1 MQPLED
7 GTWLQRIG
15 YETTAIDGKALMQAI
30 ANNIRV
36 LQEDEKELDARSLYR
51 VASVT
56 QVTCD
61 FVGIMSRPPVHARNV
76 YPGIDVSG
84 DQEE

>member
-36 LQEDEKELDARSLYR
+36 LQEDEKETT
-51 VASVT
+51 V
-56 QVTCD
+56 
-61 FVGIMSRPPVHARNV
+61 
-76 YPGIDVSG
+76 
-84 DQEE
+84 